1 MAALSALVF
10 SLSWWLGL
18 YLLARDPRKPVLVLA
33 AVGLT
38 SFAVVVALD
47 AVRVVSGLHLLS
59 SIEVYLGVVP
69 GIAWFAVLLE
79 LSRPSDTWRSRAG
92 EIALIAAV
100 AALAFFG
107 AAMAGNVDGPVRL
120 GHWVMFAAISLSSL
134 GAMLRAVFGPW
145 QPRPVVGYVVVATL
159 FFALGNAI
167 LVIPLGL
174 VPSWLA
180 LASTGFDVVL
190 LGVAVAMWDAF
201 DEGQALRGDM
211 LRSFVATGVVVVLFG
226 GQALIGMAVTGERT
240 ALTVLLFT
248 SIAIAVSI
256 NVLADPLAG
265 ILDRL
270 AFSRSPGLRADRATL
285 RRAESALPL
294 RSASPLANIDD
305 EAFARLTRRALGH
318 YGDLSK
324 LVASP
329 LTALPTIDERLA
341 ARGAPDQPLERAN
354 ELKAL
359 LADRIA
365 RLKPRDGGDFG
376 TTEQWRHYNALY
388 FPYVVGVRAYAQNAT
403 AAGPRSGRAPGLAV
417 VGHRGAAAVAAQLA
431 ERRRPA
437 DRGGSARQPGRR
449 AKTDK
454 TSLVSAAVGSSW
466 QRLASIWQWLLRS
479 ISVMTAH
486 HHPARPGAPFQCRR
500 RCGSGQFAVAL
511 CATCR
516 RHLVRGARSSS
527 SPWPPTHCRGCP
539 VCPPRPN
546 GSRARRSSAT
556 AWRSTPPR
564 VYRMSGA
571 SVSACSSATSRSPSS
586 SPSS

>member
-1 MAALSALVF
+1 MATLSALVF

-33 AVGLT
+33 AIGLT
-38 SFAVVVALD
+38 SFAAVVALD
-47 AVRVVSGLHLLS
+47 AVRTVSGLHWLS
-59 SIEVYLGVVP
+59 GIEIYLVVVP
-69 GIAWFAVLLE
+69 GIAWFAVLIE
-79 LSRPSDTWRSRAG
+79 LSRPGDTWRSRVG

-100 AALAFFG
+100 AALAFSG
-107 AAMAGNVDGPVRL
+107 AAMAGNVDGPLRA
-120 GHWVMFAAISLSSL
+120 GHWVMFGVVSVSSL
-134 GAMLRAVFGPW
+134 GAMLWAVFGPW
-145 QPRPVVGYVVVATL
+145 QPRPVVGYIVVATL

-180 LASTGFDVVL
+180 LASTGCDVVL

-211 LRSFVATGVVVVLFG
+211 LRSFVATGVVVALFG
-226 GQALIGMAVTGERT
+226 GQALIGMAMTGQQT

-265 ILDRL
+265 LLDRL
-270 AFSRSPGLRADRATL
+270 AFSRSPGLRADRAAL
-285 RRAESALPL
+285 RRTEAALPL
-294 RSASPLANIDD
+294 RAANPLEAVDD
-305 EAFARLTRRALGH
+305 ETFVRLTRRALGH

-329 LTALPTIDERLA
+329 LTALPIIDERLA

-403 AAGPRSGRAPGLAV
+403 AAGLDPVARQAWQWLVTEVPQRSL
-417 VGHRGAAAVAAQLA
+417 HNWQNAAARVIAADLRGNLVAAQ
-431 ERRRPA
+431 
-437 DRGGSARQPGRR
+437 DR
-449 AKTDK
+449 
-454 TSLVSAAVGSSW
+454 
-466 QRLASIWQWLLRS
+466 
-479 ISVMTAH
+479 
-486 HHPARPGAPFQCRR
+486 
-500 RCGSGQFAVAL
+500 
-511 CATCR
+511 
-516 RHLVRGARSSS
+516 
-527 SPWPPTHCRGCP
+527 
-539 VCPPRPN
+539 
-546 GSRARRSSAT
+546 
-556 AWRSTPPR
+556 
-564 VYRMSGA
+564 
-571 SVSACSSATSRSPSS
+571 
-586 SPSS
+586 